1 MLHDV
6 HQLGDPFFFSQLS
19 KTGRVVQG
27 GIIGGCL
34 LKISHLLLLETGF
47 NESSETEA
55 KQWSHRLKKNR
66 QQKKNP
72 KKTKAEMHQ
81 EKTS

>member
-55 KQWSHRLKKNR
+55 KQWSKRLKKTNKK
-66 QQKKNP
+66 KKNK